1 MNPFLTFIDSLSAWM
16 GKAFGWS
23 ILILTFA
30 TCYEVFVRYL
40 LNAPTTWAF
49 DVSVQMYGALFMM
62 AGAYTLSRNG
72 HVRGDVIHRLL
83 PVRIQAGIDLTLY
96 ILFLLP
102 GTFALIYYGY
112 QFASDA
118 WFYKEVSWNSPA
130 RIQIYFFKTLIPAAG
145 FLVLLQGIAE
155 AVRCVMCL
163 RTGEWPPRLHDVEE
177 TETMLMHEHENKA
190 ALLEKESEIISAHE
204 KIKQAIADDIPTQQR
219 SDERETSR

>member
-1 MNPFLTFIDSLSAWM
+1 MNTFLYFVDSLSTWM
-16 GKAFGWS
+16 GKAFGWT
-23 ILILTFA
+23 ILILTLA
-30 TCYEVFVRYL
+30 TCYEVFVRYI

-62 AGAYTLSRNG
+62 AGAYTLSRNA

-83 PVRIQAGIDLTLY
+83 PIRVQAGIDLTLY

-112 QFASDA
+112 QFASDS
-118 WFYKEVSWNSPA
+118 WSYKEVSWNSPA
-130 RIQIYFFKTLIPAAG
+130 RIQIYFFKTLIPIAG

-163 RTGEWPPRLHDVEE
+163 RTGAWPQRLEDVEE
-177 TETMLMHEHENKA
+177 TETMLKHKQEDRAKLLDEQEDIIEVHEELK
-190 ALLEKESEIISAHE
+190 KEIRPHNNA
-204 KIKQAIADDIPTQQR
+204 KNR
-219 SDERETSR
+219 GSDR

>member
-1 MNPFLTFIDSLSAWM
+1 MNPFITFIDSLSAWM

-40 LNAPTTWAF
+40 MNSPTTWAF

-62 AGAYTLSRNG
+62 AGAYTLSRGG

-83 PVRIQAGIDLTLY
+83 PIRAQAGIDLALY
-96 ILFLLP
+96 FLFLLP

-112 QFASDA
+112 HFASDS
-118 WFYKEVSWNSPA
+118 WSYKEVSWNSPA
-130 RIQIYFFKTLIPAAG
+130 RIQIYFLKTLIPIAG
-145 FLVLLQGIAE
+145 LLVLLQGIAE
-155 AVRCVMCL
+155 ALRCIICL

-190 ALLEKESEIISAHE
+190 ALLREESEAIRVHE
-204 KIKQAIADDIPTQQR
+204 KIKRTIAGDVPPKNGPEDGGSGR
-219 SDERETSR
+219 